1 MDGLCWRLLLALIL
15 GGSSGGRGGPGSAG
29 GGGIGGG
36 GGSSGLSAA
45 LGALG
50 PLGSG
55 PLGAVVGPRLM
66 ARLVEGEAVRR
77 VVEAVETPMTRYYF
91 DPATRAV
98 CNDNSPAGFY
108 FRRSK
113 NDSPRWIVFLEGGWY
128 CFDRKSCEQR
138 WHGLKP
144 LMTSRGWPPTR
155 QVGGILSPDPKV
167 NPHWW
172 EANHVFVPYCSSD
185 SWSGTRYSA
194 ESAGGFSFMGSVI
207 IENVIQAVVRLN
219 LTHGHKL
226 ILAGSSAGGVGA
238 MVNVDRVSQQLLDQG
253 IEAEVRA
260 VSDSGWF
267 LDNEPFAPLECL
279 NAHSCP
285 PVEAIRRGQKLWQ
298 GRIPT
303 SCLQEYPQHPWYC
316 YFGYRAYPTMKSP
329 LFVFQWVFDEA
340 QMTADNVGKPIS
352 KEQWD
357 YIHGIGERLR
367 KTFENVTALFA
378 PSCISHTVL
387 TKKDWTNIKIGDVSL
402 PQALNCWDAASTTTL
417 NALFHQRENRT
428 SGLSQTS
435 SSSSS
440 TTSKHNKV
448 RHHNGGSSSSSSS
461 RNRQRQHRQK
471 RRREK
476 GQGGAG
482 RKARPRDSSAE
493 EHRSQRHQNGRVRS
507 RVGGKTPRRKDQ
519 TSAGGV
525 GVGGESFN
533 VNLRSDRVQ
542 SSHLD
547 LVRGAADSSDSR
559 NDSAG
564 GRVREGA
571 LVITANITVID
582 PGSTR
587 AKLAQT
593 LDSANYHPQGL
604 SGPNVPHGDML
615 ADSPRESAGVPS
627 KNYNKIESNAIET
640 PQVDIQKGDTIDT
653 PKTGDG
659 GDNKEEEEEEG
670 GEDRSTRR
678 RNRKKKKRKKKK
690 REEKKRKKK
699 RRERRKKQKERRR
712 KQKEKRN
719 KKRTRLKGS
728 LEMGEDAMVPKLNDA
743 YSADLCPAH
752 TLHLTDNCAWPHCNY
767 ACPKLLNPFTGEE
780 MNFLDLLKSF
790 GLDMASIANALG
802 IDIHT
807 LNSMGNDELLLIL
820 TQ

>member
-1 MDGLCWRLLLALIL
+1 MNESSQYNEYPTISCNNRRIL
-15 GGSSGGRGGPGSAG
+15 YH
-29 GGGIGGG
+29 
-36 GGSSGLSAA
+36 
-45 LGALG
+45 
-50 PLGSG
+50 
-55 PLGAVVGPRLM
+55 
-66 ARLVEGEAVRR
+66 
-77 VVEAVETPMTRYYF
+77 TPT
-91 DPATRAV
+91 
-98 CNDNSPAGFY
+98 
-108 FRRSK
+108 
-113 NDSPRWIVFLEGGWY
+113 GGWY

-207 IENVIQAVVRLN
+207 IEKVIQAVVRLN

-285 PVEAIRRGQKLWQ
+285 PALEAIRRGQKLWQ

-471 RRREK
+471 RTPGKAR
-476 GQGGAG
+476 GGAVG
-482 RKARPRDSSAE
+482 KPDRGTPQQ
-493 EHRSQRHQNGRVRS
+493 RSTG
-507 RVGGKTPRRKDQ
+507 PKD
-519 TSAGGV
+519 TRMAG
-525 GVGGESFN
+525 
-533 VNLRSDRVQ
+533 SDRVQ

-604 SGPNVPHGDML
+604 SGPNVPHGD
-615 ADSPRESAGVPS
+615 
-627 KNYNKIESNAIET
+627 
-640 PQVDIQKGDTIDT
+640 IQQ

-659 GDNKEEEEEEG
+659 GDNKEEEG

-678 RNRKKKKRKKKK
+678 RNRKKKKRKKKRGRGK
-690 REEKKRKKK
+690 EKKRKKK

-719 KKRTRLKGS
+719 KKRTRLKGVTKTKETQGGRDRRSLLPPPPAPSSSSSSEQSSDTDALLLHHQPVSSSSPLSSSTSTTTTTTFPLSAMPEYPNNAFSTTKRTVQPNSPDSSLSSSNTTTTTTSLVSTIVPSSSLTTQSGS